1 MRTTLNVLAMNS
13 IRLFFFSFFLLLRMV
28 IKITADLTGHF
39 VISRRRWRRRRILE
53 AKVSSAKKKKRQLL
67 KGRSSPLGENS
78 SEAIG
83 ISCESVCVLHITFD
97 NNDERLAQ
105 NRFLNLFIS
114 LRYFAYSLNALRMLV

>member
-13 IRLFFFSFFLLLRMV
+13 IRLFFFLFF
-28 IKITADLTGHF
+28 AAANGHKNHGRPNGTF
-39 VISRRRWRRRRILE
+39 CYLAAALAE
-53 AKVSSAKKKKRQLL
+53 AAHPGSKSLVCEKKKRQLL
-67 KGRSSPLGENS
+67 TGRSSPLGENS